1 METTETATPR
11 AISLPTVLV
20 GLRGA
25 SRASLPRE
33 ILAGVTLAAL
43 MIPLNIGYAQV
54 AGLSPVTGLYAA
66 ILPMVLWALFSSSRN
81 LVASPDAP
89 ISALVASI
97 LVAFA
102 IPGDPYYE
110 QLAFALALLSA
121 VFFFLFWFFK
131 LGYLANFLSRA
142 VLIGFI
148 TGLGIEVLTSQ
159 IEKIMGISVEAEG
172 YFQEVFEM
180 VRSIPEAN
188 IYSVLIGVGAILIIW
203 LLRRYAPKLP
213 GALIALIIAT
223 AVVAIFGLVD
233 KGVSVLGPVP
243 AGLPSIA
250 FPRVSLWDWARLV
263 PGAVAVTAI
272 TVAEGL
278 LIDRQYGQKYKDPLD
293 ADQELF
299 AFGAAN
305 TAAGLTGAL
314 VVGSSASRTAA
325 MDDAGMRSQVPS
337 LVAAGVVAVILL
349 FFTDAL
355 ALLPN
360 AALGGIVAYSV
371 LKLIEVGEL
380 RELFHLRRSEFWIA
394 IACTLSVL
402 VLGPLSGVVI
412 AFLLSTIDVVRLAA
426 RPRTAVLT
434 ELPGEGIYASAGAHQ
449 AAITPGLILYRFG
462 APLYF
467 ANANLFRDQA
477 QRLLQEA
484 DPPAE
489 WFVLD
494 AESITD
500 IDTTGEE
507 ALAQVIEM
515 CRERQVIFALA
526 RAHQPVPDL
535 LEHYGLMAEIGQERV
550 YRTNRDAVRAFYQET
565 GRPIPERI
573 EATDHD

>member
-1 METTETATPR
+1 M
-11 AISLPTVLV
+11 PTVLV

-33 ILAGVTLAAL
+33 ILAGITLAAL

-54 AGLSPVTGLYAA
+54 AGLPPVAGLYAA
-66 ILPMVLWALFSSSRN
+66 ILPMILWALFSSSRN

-89 ISALVASI
+89 IAALVGSL

-121 VFFFLFWFFK
+121 LFFFLFWFFK
-131 LGYLANFLSRA
+131 LGFLANFLSRA

-172 YFQEVFEM
+172 YFQEVLEM

-213 GALIALIIAT
+213 GALIALLVAT
-223 AVVAIFGLVD
+223 AVVAIFGLAD
-233 KGVSVLGPVP
+233 QGVSVLGPVP

-250 FPRVSLWDWARLV
+250 FPRISFWDWARLV

-278 LIDRQYGQKYKDPLD
+278 LIGRQYAQKYKDPLD

-314 VVGSSASRTAA
+314 LVGSSASRTAA

-355 ALLPN
+355 AMLPN
-360 AALGGIVAYSV
+360 PALGGIVAFSV
-371 LKLIEVGEL
+371 VKLIEVGEL

-394 IACTLSVL
+394 STCALSVL

-412 AFLLSTIDVVRLAA
+412 AFLLSTIDVVRRAA
-426 RPRTAVLT
+426 KPRASVLT
-434 ELPGEGIYASAGAHQ
+434 ELPGAGGYYVSSGSEQ
-449 AAITPGLILYRFG
+449 AVTVPGLILFRFG
-462 APLYF
+462 GPLYF
-467 ANANLFRDQA
+467 ANANRFLDQVEKMLA
-477 QRLLQEA
+477 ASEM
-484 DPPAE
+484 PVE
-489 WFVLD
+489 WLVVD
-494 AESITD
+494 AEAISD
-500 IDTTGEE
+500 IDTTGRE

-515 CRERQVIFALA
+515 CRERQVVFALA

-550 YRTNRDAVRAFYQET
+550 YRTNRDAVRAFYRET
-565 GRPIPERI
+565 GRAIPASLER
-573 EATDHD
+573 TDHE